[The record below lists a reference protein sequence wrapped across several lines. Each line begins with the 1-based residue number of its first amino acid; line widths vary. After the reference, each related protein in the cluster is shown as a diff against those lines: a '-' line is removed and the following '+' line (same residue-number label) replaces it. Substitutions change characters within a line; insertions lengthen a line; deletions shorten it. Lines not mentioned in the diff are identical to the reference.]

1 MDPRCRHKHRSDEFK
16 GTLYQVP
23 DVAGDRQEIA
33 LEAVRRFVEQHGCI
47 PTQDSWPVARMTPC
61 ERTVRKMFGSVSA
74 AIEAAGALDL
84 ISGRP
89 DLGGHC

>member
-1 MDPRCRHKHRSDEFK
+1 M
-16 GTLYQVP
+16 
-23 DVAGDRQEIA
+23 
-33 LEAVRRFVEQHGCI
+33 
-47 PTQDSWPVARMTPC
+47 PTQDSWPVARMTPR

-74 AIEAAGALDL
+74 AIEAAEALDL